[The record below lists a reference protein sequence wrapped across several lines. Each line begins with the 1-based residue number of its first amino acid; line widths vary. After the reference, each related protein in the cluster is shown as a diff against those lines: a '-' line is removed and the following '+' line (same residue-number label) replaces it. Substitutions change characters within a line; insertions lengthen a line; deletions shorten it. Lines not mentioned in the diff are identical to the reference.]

1 MLSNKSSF
9 LWGFAAVTMLVAT
22 AMLYLIEREIRIGPL
37 IFAALFAGIA
47 LIRRPSAPTDG
58 P

>member
-9 LWGFAAVTMLVAT
+9 LWGFAAVTMVVAT

-47 LIRRPSAPTDG
+47 FARRPKTPRD
-58 P
+58 